1 MLFLLKMSGVLK
13 VYLILFWV
21 SMVFFRGLCYFFSE
35 DARCA
40 EDIPDTILGWFGVF
54 RACVKFS

>member
-1 MLFLLKMSGVLK
+1 MLK

-54 RACVKFS
+54 GPVLSLSLIHI